1 MHPNNFIQSYFFSS
15 KSNLFYQLCFEW
27 LQSDDEED
35 TEGYSEGNEEFSC
48 GIELPTQDDK
58 SSGNVTPIPTTGEL
72 EEISVEEGTSADERN
87 PSDERRNKSAPP
99 NIDQGSPPR
108 TPLKSLLKKPSLDLP
123 DEQGNNTPSHLD
135 QSYYLI

>member
-1 MHPNNFIQSYFFSS
+1 MELFSI
-15 KSNLFYQLCFEW
+15 FHQY
-27 LQSDDEED
+27 DDEED

-72 EEISVEEGTSADERN
+72 EEISVEEGTSTEERRN
-87 PSDERRNKSAPP
+87 PSGERRNKSAPP

-108 TPLKSLLKKPSLDLP
+108 TPLKSLLKKPSLDVL
-123 DEQGNNTPSHLD
+123 DDQGNNRSTID
-135 QSYYLI
+135 FKIFE

>member
-1 MHPNNFIQSYFFSS
+1 MQQKIYLETPVILIFQY
-15 KSNLFYQLCFEW
+15 
-27 LQSDDEED
+27 DDEED

-72 EEISVEEGTSADERN
+72 EEISVEEGTSTEERRN
-87 PSDERRNKSAPP
+87 PSGERRNKSAPP

-108 TPLKSLLKKPSLDLP
+108 TPLKSLLKKPSLDIP
-123 DEQGNNTPSHLD
+123 DDQGNILSIFIIRFINNKFM
-135 QSYYLI
+135 

>member
-1 MHPNNFIQSYFFSS
+1 M
-15 KSNLFYQLCFEW
+15 
-27 LQSDDEED
+27 
-35 TEGYSEGNEEFSC
+35 
-48 GIELPTQDDK
+48 
-58 SSGNVTPIPTTGEL
+58 TPIPTTGDL